1 MKLAHK
7 DLEGYFDYR
16 ENNIYTLTI
25 ENKEKF
31 RKFVDEINDQINTS
45 EGDFLLSEKDK
56 EINLGK
62 NTFIIFDYINLQ
74 TSTSFQKQIIKG
86 LENLYKDTDLEAEI
100 NEMKISINTSL
111 QKLLIDYDYDL
122 ETEIIEIEDLL
133 KNLKPKLKINKNFQ
147 IDLLSYLRFINNE
160 LKYKLIVLI
169 NLKTYLTKE
178 EIDQF
183 IYQLKV
189 ENINTLLVESTYIK
203 NQGEERIIID
213 QDLCQ
218 INS

>member
-7 DLEGYFDYR
+7 DLEGYFDYK

-25 ENKEKF
+25 EKKEKF
-31 RKFVDEINDQINTS
+31 RKFVYEINEQINIG

-100 NEMKISINTSL
+100 NEMKISINTEL

-122 ETEIIEIEDLL
+122 ETEIIEIADLL

-147 IDLLSYLRFINNE
+147 TDLLSYLKFINNE

-183 IYQLKV
+183 LYQLKI
-189 ENINTLLVESTYIK
+189 ENINTLLIESTYIK
-203 NQGEERIIID
+203 NQVEKRIIID
-213 QDLCQ
+213 KDLCQ
-218 INS
+218 ING